1 MIRFCFAL
9 TLLAGLLTVAPLAAD
24 PELAGSWI
32 GAIDTSKGQMDIG
45 LELTVKDGKLTGM
58 LKTGHGD
65 WQVTNVTQKEGLWT
79 VTFKA
84 PDGTG
89 TLSGRIKDNR
99 FKGDWKFPMADGT
112 FDLSRRKAK

>member
-1 MIRFCFAL
+1 MIRFGVAL
-9 TLLAGLLTVAPLAAD
+9 TLLAGLLSAAPLAAD
-24 PELAGSWI
+24 PDLSGSWI

-45 LELTVKDGKLTGM
+45 LELTAKDGKLTGR

-65 WQVTNVTQKEGLWT
+65 WEVTSVTHKEGLWT

-89 TLSGRIKDNR
+89 SLSGRIKDNR
-99 FKGDWKFPMADGT
+99 FRGDWKSPMADGT
-112 FDLSRRKAK
+112 FELSRRKAK